1 MRGLDW
7 LRTFGGRQ
15 VAALVVA
22 ALAATVVLSSVFWD
36 WLNTGESP
44 SATIRNLGLV
54 IGGIIAGLLAMW
66 RSTVAERQADTAQ
79 RQAETAQEG
88 LRNER
93 YQTGAKM
100 LGSVVL
106 SERLGG
112 IYALQRLA
120 HEHPGQYH
128 IQIMRLFC
136 AFVRNPPASEEHEH
150 RKEPEDRLPP
160 RFPALRDDVQAVMEA
175 IGARH
180 EQQFTLERKEA
191 FRFDLHGADLS
202 HAQVSGLNLSGADLT
217 QTDFSEANLSK
228 ANLSGA
234 GLAHAK
240 LHCADLGRA
249 NLSKAWVAG
258 ADLSGAALC
267 GAVLCDVNLYLADLA
282 GAALCDANLS
292 GANLDSTIL
301 TDADLN
307 GIDVGAEHEPT
318 SGVTQSQ
325 LDEARADE
333 NNPPNLDGA
342 VDAETGEPL
351 VWRDRS
357 LPA

>member
-1 MRGLDW
+1 MVG
-7 LRTFGGRQ
+7 
-15 VAALVVA
+15 VVVV
-22 ALAATVVLSSVFWD
+22 LAIGVLLSCLFWEDLSGDEEPLSATV
-36 WLNTGESP
+36 
-44 SATIRNLGLV
+44 RNLGLV
-54 IGGIIAGLLAMW
+54 IGGVIAVLLALW
-66 RSTVAERQADTAQ
+66 RSRVAERQADTAQ
-79 RQAETAQEG
+79 RG
-88 LRNER
+88 LLNER
-93 YQTGAKM
+93 YQKGAEM
-100 LGSVVL
+100 LGSPTL
-106 SERLGG
+106 SVRLGG

-180 EQQFTLERKEA
+180 EKQFTLERKEA

-234 GLAHAK
+234 ELAHAK

-292 GANLDSTIL
+292 GTNLDSTIL

-307 GIDVGAEHEPT
+307 GAFMGADHEPAR
-318 SGVTQSQ
+318 GLTQSQ
-325 LDEARADE
+325 LDKARAHK
-333 NNPPNLDGA
+333 NKPPDLGGA
-342 VDAETGEPL
+342 IDIETGESL
-351 VWRDRS
+351 VWRGRS